1 MAYTTTADLK
11 AYMNIT
17 SSADDT
23 QLGNA
28 VTRAQAL
35 VDSFTHRTFEAA
47 ADTTRTYTPLL
58 FNDGGDLMDYDT
70 LYLSAD
76 LFSLTSITNGDGN
89 SVTLSNVVLLPSNVK
104 PAYGIKIKRGINLEW
119 NYLVSP
125 ENAIS
130 VVGRFAYTTTAPADI
145 VAATLRIAAYLYRQ
159 REGTP
164 DSDRA
169 ILSADGMVLASPQI
183 PKDIITLLRPY
194 VRRSI

>member
-17 SSADDT
+17 ASSDDT

-28 VTRAQAL
+28 VTRAQSM
-35 VDSFTHRTFEAA
+35 VDKATHRTFEAS

-70 LYLSAD
+70 LYLGTD
-76 LFSLTSITNGDGN
+76 LYTLTSITNGNGDAV
-89 SVTLSNVVLLPSNVK
+89 SLSDVVLLPSNVK
-104 PAYGIKIKRGINLEW
+104 PAYGIKIKRGVNVEW
-119 NYLVSP
+119 NYVVSP

-130 VVGRFAYTTTAPADI
+130 VTGRFAYSLTAPADI

-169 ILSADGMVLASPQI
+169 ILSADGVILAAPQI
-183 PKDIITLLRPY
+183 PKDVVSMLRPY
-194 VRRSI
+194 VRRSL

>member
-1 MAYTTTADLK
+1 MAYTTTAELK

-17 SSADDT
+17 ASSDDT
-23 QLGNA
+23 QLGYA
-28 VTRAQAL
+28 VTRAQAM
-35 VDSFTHRTFEAA
+35 VDLATHRTFEAA

-76 LFSLTSITNGDGN
+76 LYQLTSITNGDGTAV
-89 SVTLSNVVLLPSNVK
+89 SLSDVVLLPSNVK
-104 PAYGIKIKRGINLEW
+104 PAYGIKIKRGVN
-119 NYLVSP
+119 VSWTHTTTP
-125 ENAIS
+125 ENSVS
-130 VVGRFAYTTTAPADI
+130 VVGRFAYSLTAPAEI

-169 ILSADGMVLASPQI
+169 ILSADGMVLAAPQI
-183 PKDIITLLRPY
+183 PKDIQTILKPY
-194 VRRSI
+194 VRRSL